1 MRSSRPLSPSLSLS
15 LSLTRVI
22 SVSLLV
28 CDAHANAE
36 WVTTMGKVGLSKSD
50 DEFEA
55 ELLGLFKKE

>member
-1 MRSSRPLSPSLSLS
+1 
-15 LSLTRVI
+15 VI